1 MSNLQQFLQQRFQEQ
16 LARTQARQEEF
27 VRLQQ
32 QRQGTGTQPAAGY
45 PQPGQPLNMSP
56 YNSQMTTQPL
66 QAVNPGLT
74 LAMPQ
79 PVYLNAAPILQPG
92 RAATIPLR
100 NPNPDPILIDS
111 DEEDRQIKVKEQ
123 ELASLKQKKQER
135 EQQALADLKK
145 RQDDDAKALKALRS
159 TPVDKTTS
167 VKSMVVGALTS
178 LIQSMTGSGSDGETD
193 PTASGKKE
201 NKLKKKMIS
210 SRSPS
215 PVPLKKKKKASLI
228 VPTMDR
234 ADWLKVMAEIDDIKS
249 NFANKNVGTFIAAKR
264 QDLAGWLT
272 TKKDLKRQYQ
282 KAIKEMHDDKWG
294 YPVYI
299 LRYEAGLDPTKYDP
313 TTEDYYQSFLEDMG
327 FPKDFDGDTN
337 AIDAVKAH
345 YATMP

>member
-1 MSNLQQFLQQRFQEQ
+1 MSYARDFYNQRLQER
-16 LARTQARQEEF
+16 LAL
-27 VRLQQ
+27 LQQ
-32 QRQGTGTQPAAGY
+32 QRPGNGTQPAAGY
-45 PQPGQPLNMSP
+45 PQPGQHLNMSP
-56 YNSQMTTQPL
+56 YNPQMTTQPL

-74 LAMPQ
+74 PAMPQ
-79 PVYLNAAPILQPG
+79 PVYLNAAPTPILPPG

-100 NPNPDPILIDS
+100 TPNPAPIPIDS

-159 TPVDKTTS
+159 TPLDKTTS
-167 VKSMVVGALTS
+167 VKSLVVGALTS

-201 NKLKKKMIS
+201 NKLKKRMIS

-215 PVPLKKKKKASLI
+215 PVSQKKMKKASFI
-228 VPTMDR
+228 VPTMDK
-234 ADWLKVMAEIDDIKS
+234 ANWLKVMAEIDDIES

-272 TKKDLKRQYQ
+272 TKKELKKPFQR
-282 KAIKEMHDDKWG
+282 AIKDMHDNKWG

-299 LRYEAGLDPTKYDP
+299 LRYEAGLDPTKYDHS
-313 TTEDYYQSFLEDMG
+313 TEDYYQSFL
-327 FPKDFDGDTN
+327 
-337 AIDAVKAH
+337 
-345 YATMP
+345 